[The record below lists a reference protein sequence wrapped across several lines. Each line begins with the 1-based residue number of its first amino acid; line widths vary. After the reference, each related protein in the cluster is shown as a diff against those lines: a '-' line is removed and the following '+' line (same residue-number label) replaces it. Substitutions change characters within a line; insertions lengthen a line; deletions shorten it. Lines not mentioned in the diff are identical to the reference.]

1 MIGTL
6 QKQDNDKFILSNTY
20 GEIKFDKQEELESTF
35 GSVFFLP
42 ENNLSINLHN
52 DLECHGYPTKSK
64 PFNSIYDLKRK
75 LPMFTKD
82 QKSKCYYCAGWYLIK
97 IKSWSVVFCPKLI
110 TVERNEYIGPFKSK
124 SNAMESKCNIK

>member
-1 MIGTL
+1 MNEIYAKPIINGKFWVIEQNGDMIGTL

-64 PFNSIYDLKRK
+64 PFNSIYDVKRK

-82 QKSKCYYCAGWYLIK
+82 QKSKCYYCA
-97 IKSWSVVFCPKLI
+97 
-110 TVERNEYIGPFKSK
+110 EIGR
-124 SNAMESKCNIK
+124 AHV